1 MSLVGFWTLLHMAP
15 SQPIGKIYIALL
27 IDTPTKR
34 KIYRYTAAKFAFLLS
49 RFTPWKI
56 NDWNLQII
64 TQKREENDLFSK
76 KKNSRE
82 LWNPA
87 VKRIRGVK
95 KKNTRFFFAVHILD

>member
-15 SQPIGKIYIALL
+15 PQPIGKIYIALL

-76 KKNSRE
+76 KKKLQGIMEPSR
-82 LWNPA
+82 
-87 VKRIRGVK
+87 
-95 KKNTRFFFAVHILD
+95 